1 MFIIIC
7 CKRVILDTF
16 RIFVTC
22 KYKCHWISCAK
33 TKSNKFYENANYKFC
48 SVISRREG
56 DTYRYR
62 CCCCMYVDCLQ
73 CQPTLLLFPLPISCF
88 ILAKRRGHAQFL
100 PDCCYYRIVFVFSAL
115 LYFLNWSVSNRSTIY
130 SRAVL
135 HKLYVWRRCA
145 SAGQNTMPEIAT
157 FDRRWVIMQ
166 VFFLLSFAVINRHTN
181 SATLFSILYENRS
194 S

>member
-1 MFIIIC
+1 
-7 CKRVILDTF
+7 
-16 RIFVTC
+16 
-22 KYKCHWISCAK
+22 
-33 TKSNKFYENANYKFC
+33 
-48 SVISRREG
+48 
-56 DTYRYR
+56 
-62 CCCCMYVDCLQ
+62 MYVDCLQ
-73 CQPTLLLFPLPISCF
+73 CQQTLLLFPLPISCF
-88 ILAKRRGHAQFL
+88 ILAKRRGHAQFF
-100 PDCCYYRIVFVFSAL
+100 PDHCYYRIVFVFSAL

-181 SATLFSILYENRS
+181 SAYSVYIIRKSFIIIYVYVDNSIVCWLALLCLWRLLLCGAPFSPTCAALALLPTWILRICFAYTFEDWTTHIA
-194 S
+194 